1 MKHIYYIFIFS
12 ILASCSSIKQAE
24 KSMNSGDYLKA
35 YDLLI
40 EEYQKGVSEKKKERF
55 LPMFQ
60 NAYMKMV
67 ASQESRIEQLKSA
80 KNPAYTGDIYTTLV
94 GLHKRQEQLRRFL
107 PIYHKGKEMLF
118 KTKNYLPAVDQA
130 KNDYVAYLYQ
140 GSLKKLDSQNK
151 QDIRNAHG
159 ELRKIQ
165 QLIPGYNDVENL
177 LKEAHYLGTDF
188 VLIQIENRSNQL
200 LPRRLEEDLTQIST
214 YGLNNF
220 WTEYHQKKQNDYT
233 YDYLIKMDIEHI
245 MVSPERMN
253 TRQHQFEREIIDG
266 WEYLYENGRKVLD
279 SLGKPIKVDKIIL
292 VSARVE
298 EVIQEKDAL
307 VQGRVDLIDLSNN
320 QIIDSQKLHSEY
332 GFRNHF
338 AKFFGDRRALD
349 DHMQKLSYNQFTPF
363 PSHEQMVFDSGEEIK
378 AQLKRLLKRRFK

>member
-40 EEYQKGVSEKKKERF
+40 EEYQKEVSEKKKERF

-80 KNPAYTGDIYTTLV
+80 KNPAYTEDIYNTLV

-140 GSLKKLDSQNK
+140 SSRKKLDSQNK

-165 QLIPGYNDVENL
+165 QLSPGFRDVENL
-177 LKEAHYLGTDF
+177 LEEAHYLGTDF

-266 WEYLYENGRKVLD
+266 WEFLYENGRKVLD

-320 QIIDSQKLHSEY
+320 QIIDSQKLHSEF

-349 DHMQKLSYNQFTPF
+349 DHMQKLSYNQFIPF

>member
-1 MKHIYYIFIFS
+1 MKQLYFLFVLV

-24 KSMNSGDYLKA
+24 KSMNSGDYVKA

-40 EEYQKGVSEKKKERF
+40 EEYQEGLTAKKKEKF
-55 LPMFQ
+55 LPIFQ
-60 NAYMKMV
+60 KAYMKMV
-67 ASQESRIEQLKSA
+67 AHQESKIEHLKSA
-80 KNPAYTGDIYTTLV
+80 KNPAYSGEIYHTLV
-94 GLHKRQEQLRRFL
+94 GLHQRQEQLRPFL
-107 PIYHKGKEMLF
+107 PVYHKGKEMLF

-140 GSLKKLDSQNK
+140 SSLKKLDSQNK
-151 QDIRNAHG
+151 QEIRNAHG
-159 ELRKIQ
+159 DLRKIQ
-165 QLIPGYNDVENL
+165 QLIPSYNDVENL

-200 LPRRLEEDLTQIST
+200 LPKRLEDDLTQIST

-220 WTEYHQKKQNDYT
+220 WTEYHQNKQKDYK

-253 TRQHQFEREIIDG
+253 ARQYQFEREIIDG

-292 VSARVE
+292 VSARAE

-307 VQGRVDLIDLSNN
+307 VQGRVDLIDLANN
-320 QIIDSQKLHSEY
+320 QIVDSQKLNSEY

-349 DHMQKLSYNQFTPF
+349 DHMQKLSYNQFIPF

-378 AQLKRLLKRRFK
+378 EQLKRLLKRRFK